1 MLRCGRRHGCEP
13 AAPVRAG
20 ELPNYGLGRLTG
32 QPLHGAY
39 RARALP
45 VHAPASMRRVSS
57 VRPGKNGGLT
67 CVNLDYF
74 VSCKCRWG

>member
-1 MLRCGRRHGCEP
+1 VLRCGRRHGCEP

-45 VHAPASMRRVSS
+45 VHAPASMRCVSS
-57 VRPGKNGGLT
+57 VSRQARQEAKNRGLT
-67 CVNLDYF
+67 CVNLDDF
-74 VSCKCRWG
+74 L

>member
-1 MLRCGRRHGCEP
+1 VLRCGRRHGCEP

-57 VRPGKNGGLT
+57 VRPLRHERGFDVCQSRLFR
-67 CVNLDYF
+67 L
-74 VSCKCRWG
+74 